1 MCTDATLKKH
11 IREYATLKNQISEL
25 EKLAKAESEFI
36 LTEMETRNTK
46 EFDGKTIVT
55 ERLNENATKEGK
67 QVLKDLFPDTIDN
80 LLNITLS
87 VFINTAAAKK
97 FL

>member
-25 EKLAKAESEFI
+25 EKLARAESEFI

-46 EFDGKTIVT
+46 EFDGKKIVS
-55 ERLNENATKEGK
+55 ERLNESATKEGK
-67 QVLKDLFPDTIDN
+67 QVLKDLFPDAIDN